1 MSSLIL
7 IEGSFRVIWK
17 LVALQ
22 ACSAKRILRE
32 HCRPNLRTNE
42 VVERYAR
49 SVVASYLLRVR
60 TYVFNQSQR
69 YYLHIW
75 NFRPE
80 IHFVSLFEIRVSYL
94 YLALKRYLRI
104 LDAESQK
111 DGRPT
116 KPGAQVTLATRTNKD
131 PHDGSALSSSPL
143 LPS

>member
-42 VVERYAR
+42 VDDTREAWSLLTYYAYAR
-49 SVVASYLLRVR
+49 TSLTRARDITFIFEILD
-60 TYVFNQSQR
+60 QR
-69 YYLHIW
+69 
-75 NFRPE
+75 FS
-80 IHFVSLFEIRVSYL
+80 FVSLFEIRVSYL

-104 LDAESQK
+104 L
-111 DGRPT
+111 
-116 KPGAQVTLATRTNKD
+116 RTQNRRKTAG
-131 PHDGSALSSSPL
+131 PPNLVHK
-143 LPS
+143 

>member
-32 HCRPNLRTNE
+32 HCRPNLRTRTKLNDTRE
-42 VVERYAR
+42 AWSLLTYYAYAR
-49 SVVASYLLRVR
+49 TS
-60 TYVFNQSQR
+60 FQSQR

-80 IHFVSLFEIRVSYL
+80 IHFVSLFGIRVSYL

-104 LDAESQK
+104 LRTLRIAER
-111 DGRPT
+111 RPAHQT
-116 KPGAQVTLATRTNKD
+116 WCTSNIGYANKD
-131 PHDGSALSSSPL
+131 HHDGSALSSSPL